1 MTTTQKPRPTA
12 QTQKMKKPRTPSD
25 VLEMIEKMGPDGRS
39 MAAMKAAGVSPKRL
53 NVKEMVAKMKT
64 GKGNPAGK
72 DLSPMGMA
80 ESRLKGLKSKLM
92 GDPSVTRKGLQPETA
107 KKGGLMKAKKKKA
120 KKSKT
125 AGRLA
130 KRGYGAA
137 RK

>member
-39 MAAMKAAGVSPKRL
+39 MAAMKAAGVSPRRL
-53 NVKEMVAKMKT
+53 SMKEMKAKMMT
-64 GKGNPAGK
+64 GKGNPAGE
-72 DLSPMGMA
+72 DLSPMGKA
-80 ESRLKGLKSKLM
+80 QSRLKGLKSKLM

-120 KKSKT
+120 KKSKV